1 MIAHRFFSNWAIA
14 ASIAATSA
22 AAVFPGAAWALGVT
36 PVTVTVEAVGRRAS
50 TQINVSNGD
59 AANLP
64 VELVVTKVELQPN
77 GEVKRTP
84 APDQFLILPPQAVVP
99 PGGVQVFRV
108 QYVGDPALAESQ
120 AFEIAVDQVPVQVEQ
135 KTPGA
140 MMQIVY
146 SIGALA
152 VVAPPGTQSKVSIE
166 RAEIVKNDKGESVAS
181 ISFHNDGQRHAFLS
195 EGRLKVSVE
204 DKTGKKVWDRSFD
217 AEQVRQEIGVGYLPP
232 HFTRT
237 LQLPFALPVTEGK
250 VTVSFNAAKR

>member
-1 MIAHRFFSNWAIA
+1 MIVNRFFSKLAIA
-14 ASIAATSA
+14 ASVA
-22 AAVFPGAAWALGVT
+22 AASASAMLPGAAYALGVT

-64 VELVVTKVELQPN
+64 VELVVTKLQLQPN

-108 QYVGDPALAESQ
+108 QYIGDPALAESQ

-152 VVAPPGTQSKVSIE
+152 VVAPPGAQSKVSIE
-166 RAEIVKNDKGESVAS
+166 RTEIVKNDKGEPVAS
-181 ISFHNDGQRHAFLS
+181 VSFRNDGQRHAFLS

-237 LQLPFALPVTEGK
+237 VQLPFPLPVTEGK
-250 VTVSFNAAKR
+250 VTVSFSAAKR

>member
-1 MIAHRFFSNWAIA
+1 MIISRFFSRQTALA
-14 ASIAATSA
+14 SA
-22 AAVFPGAAWALGVT
+22 AALTAAVLAPTAAQALGVT
-36 PVTVTVEAVGRRAS
+36 PVTVTVEAVGRKAS
-50 TQINVSNGD
+50 TQVNVSNGD

-64 VELVVTKVELQPN
+64 VELVVTKLELQPN

-108 QYVGDPALAESQ
+108 QYVGDPALAQSQ
-120 AFEIAVDQVPVQVEQ
+120 AFEIAVDQVPVQIEQ

-166 RAEIVKNDKGESVAS
+166 RTEIVKNDKGDSVAA
-181 ISFHNDGQRHAFLS
+181 ISFRNDGERHAFLS

-204 DKTGKKVWDRSFD
+204 DASGKKVWDRSFD
-217 AEQVRQEIGVGYLPP
+217 AEQIRQEIGVGYLPP

-237 LQLPFALPVTEGK
+237 LQLPFPLPVTTGK